1 MQRPEQLAY
10 FERLVLLEPTI
21 LRLLAVAKSQLLQA
35 AQSGH
40 TLTHF
45 KMANGRRNRSWAVD
59 DAALIDRFGDAVL
72 VQQERKY
79 LSVAEAEKV
88 FGKDAI
94 KPLFRWSEPPII
106 LKPASDIAESVTV
119 NCSEFM
125 ND

>member
-10 FERLVLLEPTI
+10 FERLVLLEPAI

-45 KMANGRRNRSWAVD
+45 KMANGRRNRSWSVAEEK
-59 DAALIDRFGDAVL
+59 L
-72 VQQERKY
+72 VEMLGEGVFVEQAPKL

-88 FGKDAI
+88 FSKDAI
-94 KPLFRWSEPPII
+94 KPLFKWSEPPIV

>member
-10 FERLVLLEPTI
+10 FERLVLLEPAIT
-21 LRLLAVAKSQLLQA
+21 RLLAVAKSQLLQA

-59 DAALIDRFGDAVL
+59 DAVLIECLGEGVL
-72 VQQERKY
+72 VQQEPKY
-79 LSVAEAEKV
+79 LSVAEAEKT
-88 FGKDAI
+88 FSKDAI
-94 KPLFRWSEPPII
+94 KPLFRWSEPPIV
-106 LKPASDIAESVTV
+106 LKPTSDIAESVTV

>member
-10 FERLVLLEPTI
+10 FERLVLLEPAI

-45 KMANGRRNRSWAVD
+45 KMSNGRRNRSWSVD
-59 DAALIDRFGDAVL
+59 DAALLEQLGDGVL
-72 VQQERKY
+72 VQQEPKY
-79 LSVAEAEKV
+79 LSVAEAEKA

-94 KPLFRWSEPPII
+94 KPLFKWSEPPIV

>member
-10 FERLVLLEPTI
+10 FERLVLLEPAIT
-21 LRLLAVAKSQLLQA
+21 RLLAVAKSQLLQA

-45 KMANGRRNRSWAVD
+45 KMANGRRNRSWSVD
-59 DAALIDRFGDAVL
+59 DAALTEALGEGVL
-72 VQQERKY
+72 VQQEPKY
-79 LSVAEAEKV
+79 LSVAEAEKI

-94 KPLFRWSEPPII
+94 KPLFRWSEPPIV

>member
-10 FERLVLLEPTI
+10 FERLALLEPTI

-45 KMANGRRNRSWAVD
+45 KMANRRRNRSWSVD
-59 DAALIDRFGDAVL
+59 DAELIKTLGLGVL
-72 VQQERKY
+72 VAQEPKV
-79 LSVAEAEKV
+79 LSVAESEKV

-94 KPLFRWSEPPII
+94 KPLFKWSEPPIV
-106 LKPASDIAESVTV
+106 LKPASDISESVTV

-125 ND
+125 